1 MRHTTTNRLPLA
13 RWAALGLFLVY
24 VAVFPGSTLL
34 VALDRVPAWG
44 VWFGGTLLFLQ
55 GGAVLFWLIA
65 EHGRRGAL
73 TGLLIGVL
81 AFAVEYSGETTGF
94 PFGSY
99 HYTDVLQPQI
109 LGVVPLA
116 ICFAWLMVVPAAWE
130 IARRLLP
137 GRTGP
142 ALLATATLVLLLDL
156 QIETVAALING
167 YWIWD
172 GSGPYYG
179 VPTANFIA
187 WWVVGLVMGTLLVAL
202 TQAWRPAQQQASA
215 DTVPRGQSLPGLAIY
230 LIARSI
236 PILIYLLSTAMFVVI
251 NLARGYLVAGLVGV
265 LVLAG
270 AAALIARGE
279 IGVAARGAL
288 RRRFG

>member
-1 MRHTTTNRLPLA
+1 MRHTTNPVQPFA
-13 RWAALGLFLVY
+13 RWAALVLFLGY
-24 VAVFPGSTLL
+24 LAVFPGSTLL

-44 VWFGGTLLFLQ
+44 VWFGGALLFLQ

-73 TGLLIGVL
+73 AGLLIGAL
-81 AFAVEYSGETTGF
+81 AFAVEYIGETTGF
-94 PFGSY
+94 PFGGY

-109 LGVVPLA
+109 LDVVPLA
-116 ICFAWLMVVPAAWE
+116 ICAAWLMVVPAAWE
-130 IARRLLP
+130 IGRRLLP
-137 GRTGP
+137 RRTVP
-142 ALLATATLVLLLDL
+142 ALLVAASLVLLLDL

-179 VPTANFIA
+179 VPTANFVA
-187 WWVVGLVMGTLLVAL
+187 WWVVGLLMGALLVGL
-202 TQAWRPAQQQASA
+202 TGAGRRAPDAAPA
-215 DTVPRGQSLPGLAIY
+215 GQSLPGLALF

-236 PILIYLLSTAMFVVI
+236 PILIYLLSTAMFVAI
-251 NLARGYLVAGLVGV
+251 NLARGYLAAGLVGT

-279 IGVAARGAL
+279 IGVETRGAL